1 MCGETKPSRI
11 TTPAYPAYRERTGH
25 NGVTFYEHISFID
38 NIEGKKT
45 TAAAAGEGFWSI
57 VVGAAAEE
65 SIKTGKVI
73 SIGELLKNNG
83 IPSA

>member
-1 MCGETKPSRI
+1 MWRNQAFQDYNP
-11 TTPAYPAYRERTGH
+11 PYPAYIEGTRH
-25 NGVTFYEHISFID
+25 NGATFYEHISFID
-38 NIEGKKT
+38 DIEGKKT